1 MQVET
6 VRLKFSYMFET
17 ANHRRNGKKKNQRR
31 ILKFL
36 FIFTEQNK
44 DGHMEKKQKKKQQQ
58 LVLKIKG
65 AARKR
70 QAERRESDWSGS
82 EKRLRE
88 FKVMEKD
95 ERKYYEKG
103 SQSIINY

>member
-1 MQVET
+1 MKKKKST
-6 VRLKFSYMFET
+6 ADFEISF
-17 ANHRRNGKKKNQRR
+17 HLRRAKQRRAHGKK
-31 ILKFL
+31 
-36 FIFTEQNK
+36 T
-44 DGHMEKKQKKKQQQ
+44 KKKQQQ

>member
-6 VRLKFSYMFET
+6 VRLKFSYMLEKE
-17 ANHRRNGKKKNQRR
+17 NHRRNGKKQQQW

-36 FIFTEQNK
+36 FIFGAKQRRAH
-44 DGHMEKKQKKKQQQ
+44 GEKKQKKQQQ

-70 QAERRESDWSGS
+70 QAERRETDWSGS

-95 ERKYYEKG
+95 EKA

>member
-1 MQVET
+1 
-6 VRLKFSYMFET
+6 
-17 ANHRRNGKKKNQRR
+17 
-31 ILKFL
+31 
-36 FIFTEQNK
+36 
-44 DGHMEKKQKKKQQQ
+44 MEKKSTADFEISFHLHGAKQRRAHGKKKKQQQ

-95 ERKYYEKG
+95 ERKY
-103 SQSIINY
+103 